1 MSDKNSAPLISVI
14 IPTYNRANYLERC
27 IDSVLNQT
35 FTKFE
40 LIIIDDFST
49 DNTDVVMANYK
60 DSRVRYYKN
69 KSNGIVATSRNL
81 GIKKSK
87 GSWIAFLD
95 SDDWWDLSK
104 LKSCVEFFKTAD
116 FIYHNLHIISQKKKF
131 LLGKKNFKTR
141 QLKKPIL
148 KDLLFSGNIIA
159 NSSVIVRK
167 KLLEQIGLINESI
180 KLVASEDYNSWLK
193 ISKITDKFLYLPK
206 KLGYYYVH
214 DQNISH
220 KNMSFS
226 YQEATKEFLPI
237 LDNPQKK
244 KLEANIKYISGKFH
258 YQNQNHSNAKN
269 DLFYVVMYGDFKLK
283 IKSMVILV
291 LILVGFN

>member
-1 MSDKNSAPLISVI
+1 MLDKNSTPLISVI

-40 LIIIDDFST
+40 LIVIDDFST
-49 DNTDVVMANYK
+49 DNTDAVIANYK
-60 DSRVRYYKN
+60 DSRIRYYKN
-69 KSNGIVATSRNL
+69 KSNGIVASSRNL

-104 LKSCVEFFKTAD
+104 LKNCVEFFNTAD
-116 FIYHNLHIISQKKKF
+116 LIYHNLHLISKKNKF
-131 LLGKKNFKTR
+131 LLSRKNFKTR
-141 QLKKPIL
+141 QLKEPIL
-148 KDLLFSGNIIA
+148 KDLLLSGNVIA

-167 KLLEQIGLINESI
+167 NLLEQIGLINESR
-180 KLVASEDYNSWLK
+180 KLVASEDYNTWLK

-206 KLGYYYVH
+206 KLGYYFVH

-226 YQEATKEFLPI
+226 YQEATQEFIPI
-237 LDNPQKK
+237 LNNAQKK

-258 YQNQNHSNAKN
+258 YQNLNYSNAKN
-269 DLFYVVMYGDFKLK
+269 DLFYVIMFGAFKLK
-283 IKSMVILV
+283 IRSIIM
-291 LILVGFN
+291 LIRMMIRLN

>member
-1 MSDKNSAPLISVI
+1 M
-14 IPTYNRANYLERC
+14 
-27 IDSVLNQT
+27 
-35 FTKFE
+35 
-40 LIIIDDFST
+40 
-49 DNTDVVMANYK
+49 
-60 DSRVRYYKN
+60 
-69 KSNGIVATSRNL
+69 
-81 GIKKSK
+81 
-87 GSWIAFLD
+87 
-95 SDDWWDLSK
+95 
-104 LKSCVEFFKTAD
+104 
-116 FIYHNLHIISQKKKF
+116 
-131 LLGKKNFKTR
+131 
-141 QLKKPIL
+141 
-148 KDLLFSGNIIA
+148 LFSGNIIA

-226 YQEATKEFLPI
+226 YQEATKEYLPI

-258 YQNQNHSNAKN
+258 YQNQNYSNAKN
-269 DLFYVVMYGDFKLK
+269 DLFYVVMHGAFKLK
-283 IKSMVILV
+283 IKSIMMLM
-291 LILVGFN
+291 LIMMGFN